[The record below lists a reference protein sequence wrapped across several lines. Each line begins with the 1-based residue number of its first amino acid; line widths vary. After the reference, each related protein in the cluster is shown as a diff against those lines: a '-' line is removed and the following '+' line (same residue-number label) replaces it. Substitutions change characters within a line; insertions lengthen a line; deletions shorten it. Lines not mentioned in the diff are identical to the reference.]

1 MRQYFESRSVDASR
15 LIGILFLAS
24 ACAVLIAPTVAR
36 SQSEH
41 VNSEFS
47 EMHWRNISPTQ
58 GGRASAAVGVP
69 SSPEIYYMGTAGGGL
84 WKTESSGQE
93 WENVSDGFFN
103 TESIGDIAVYRDDPS
118 ILIVGTGEASAR
130 GEMSTFGDGVYKTTD
145 AGDTWTHLGLTN
157 TKQISRVL
165 IHPSDSRIV
174 YVAAQGDQWGP
185 NEERGVFRS
194 VDGGTTWERILFV
207 SDLAGASD
215 VQMDPSNPKTLYAA
229 MWDRD
234 RGHNEFRTVGPGSG
248 LWKSSD
254 GGDSWKQ
261 LQDGLPDEMGKI
273 RLAISPNN
281 PSIVYANIEARGG
294 AGGLY
299 RSEDGGKTWAQKN
312 ASRTL
317 TARAWYY
324 MDVTVDPNDADIVY
338 VMNVPL
344 FKSEDAGENFVP
356 IDTPHDD
363 THTLWINPSN
373 SRNMV
378 LTHDGGTSVTFDGGV
393 SWTDTDN
400 QPTGQFYSLQV
411 DDLFPYNLYGGQ
423 QDQTSVRVASR
434 RLTGDGR
441 GQPAFWRSVG
451 GGETARMAFDPADP
465 GIVLTSNYFGLIE
478 AFDTN
483 TGVTRMVSQWP
494 EEPFGKNS
502 ETRKYSFN
510 WSAALSM
517 SPNGRRIY
525 HAGTVVFRTTDFG
538 YNWTKISPVLTH
550 GRETIYDVVESPRES
565 RTIWVGTDEGRVH
578 RTRNGGKS
586 WQNVTPDDGIEGVIT
601 SIEASPHDKATA
613 YVVLSRMRWHDYVP
627 YVSKTTDNG
636 KTWTNIAGGLP
647 QNFPARV
654 VREDP
659 KRRDLLY
666 AGTENG
672 IWVSFDGG
680 SSWRTLQGNLPHSP
694 ISDMRIRHDDLIVST
709 EGRAFWILEDL
720 TPLHQWSPDANA
732 QTLTLFKPRPSFR
745 LVNSGRRG
753 GERGESPGVANIWYS
768 LSKASNDTNSLT
780 LEIRDSNGKLIRTVT
795 TDEPDLA
802 PLGPPG
808 GVSSDADSIPVPSLT
823 THAGLNRYPWNFRTA
838 PREGAVGPGGA
849 PFAGGRPPPMGYVVP
864 SGTFEIRM
872 QLGDA
877 TVSQSLQVLRDP
889 RVSSSIADERE
900 HTNMARAITERSV
913 EINSMIESL
922 RDAKSQAAALTE
934 SGDNTVPEIVEQAI
948 QSFVDSANSIE
959 QLLQQNRGGIGIGS
973 QDFLRYLPG
982 LITEYSYLLGLV
994 DGSSGPLTVPEK
1006 ERFADLETQWEVLR
1020 TRGETVLTTELQELN
1035 ALILK
1040 NGISQQI
1047 QIAQS
1052 QI

>member
-344 FKSEDAGENFVP
+344 FKSEDAGESFVP

-538 YNWTKISPVLTH
+538 GQVSARSDRH
-550 GRETIYDVVESPRES
+550 
-565 RTIWVGTDEGRVH
+565 
-578 RTRNGGKS
+578 
-586 WQNVTPDDGIEGVIT
+586 
-601 SIEASPHDKATA
+601 ATQA
-613 YVVLSRMRWHDYVP
+613 
-627 YVSKTTDNG
+627 
-636 KTWTNIAGGLP
+636 
-647 QNFPARV
+647 
-654 VREDP
+654 
-659 KRRDLLY
+659 
-666 AGTENG
+666 
-672 IWVSFDGG
+672 
-680 SSWRTLQGNLPHSP
+680 
-694 ISDMRIRHDDLIVST
+694 
-709 EGRAFWILEDL
+709 
-720 TPLHQWSPDANA
+720 
-732 QTLTLFKPRPSFR
+732 
-745 LVNSGRRG
+745 
-753 GERGESPGVANIWYS
+753 
-768 LSKASNDTNSLT
+768 
-780 LEIRDSNGKLIRTVT
+780 
-795 TDEPDLA
+795 
-802 PLGPPG
+802 
-808 GVSSDADSIPVPSLT
+808 
-823 THAGLNRYPWNFRTA
+823 LN
-838 PREGAVGPGGA
+838 
-849 PFAGGRPPPMGYVVP
+849 
-864 SGTFEIRM
+864 
-872 QLGDA
+872 
-877 TVSQSLQVLRDP
+877 QSLCWCF
-889 RVSSSIADERE
+889 I
-900 HTNMARAITERSV
+900 
-913 EINSMIESL
+913 
-922 RDAKSQAAALTE
+922 
-934 SGDNTVPEIVEQAI
+934 
-948 QSFVDSANSIE
+948 F
-959 QLLQQNRGGIGIGS
+959 
-973 QDFLRYLPG
+973 
-982 LITEYSYLLGLV
+982 
-994 DGSSGPLTVPEK
+994 
-1006 ERFADLETQWEVLR
+1006 
-1020 TRGETVLTTELQELN
+1020 
-1035 ALILK
+1035 
-1040 NGISQQI
+1040 
-1047 QIAQS
+1047 
-1052 QI
+1052 